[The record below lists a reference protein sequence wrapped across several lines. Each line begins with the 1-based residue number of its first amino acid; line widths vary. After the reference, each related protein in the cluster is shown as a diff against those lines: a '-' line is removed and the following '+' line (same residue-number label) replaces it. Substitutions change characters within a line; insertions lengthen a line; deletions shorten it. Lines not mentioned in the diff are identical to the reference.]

1 MANGAIPVANA
12 AAGQAAPTAQQ
23 VIGAAAAQ
31 LIIDQAA
38 AAQLIFD
45 QAAAAAAAAAA
56 PLPPPAVIA
65 PRDWDTLVAEAHTI
79 AHLLL
84 QETNATPWDE
94 AMIPFTRFL
103 SLTNNPAYQ
112 ADAAQWSYADD
123 MGKNY
128 YLTVIENKWEVISAP
143 LSLPTGTDSPAS
155 AGIVSSS
162 RGWSRHRG
170 YTNERA
176 QSTTNLTY
184 SCQSTRRQ

>member
-84 QETNATPWDE
+84 QETNATPWD
-94 AMIPFTRFL
+94 
-103 SLTNNPAYQ
+103 NPAYQ